1 MEEIETRVTEVLGHY
16 QNLRLAILFGS
27 QITGEASPASDI
39 DLGLLAESP
48 LSAAFKLELMQ
59 KIGAACGRPVDIVD
73 LSIAGEPILGEVFK
87 GRRLLGDASTYAQL
101 LSRHLIDSSD
111 FLPLHRRILAERRE
125 AWMRS

>member
-1 MEEIETRVTEVLGHY
+1 MDEIEANILQVLGHY

-27 QITGEASPASDI
+27 QITGETSPESDI
-39 DLGLLAESP
+39 DLGILADTQ
-48 LSAAFKLELMQ
+48 LNAAFKLELMQ

-101 LSRHLIDSSD
+101 LSRHLIDAAD
-111 FLPLHRRILAERRE
+111 FLPLHRRILAQRRE